1 MTTLALIG
9 IGRWGVNYINAI
21 KSTSSVRIKY
31 VCSID
36 KKSFDKIQNIF
47 IKLDHYRKLFQYKDI
62 DGIIIAT
69 PASTHFNISKDLLL
83 KGYNILIEKPFT
95 TNYKDAVTLK
105 EIHESINSVVMVAHI
120 YLYNPA
126 FIKTRTLLKNIGA
139 IKYLECE
146 GSNWGPMR
154 KDVSALWDWAPHDI
168 SMCLEILKED
178 PVEIQAWGVNVLKP
192 LKKNVFDT
200 VYIRL
205 GFSHNVQAFIKI
217 GILSPIKKRKITI
230 IGSKSSVIFDDT
242 RDKKIQLLNNKGIN
256 MKENIDLS
264 NRVYPSYSNNN
275 PLFMEIMEFAN
286 CIKTGKNPRSDL
298 NLALRVSKII
308 HYVEQSIENKGII
321 IKYFT

>member
-9 IGRWGVNYINAI
+9 IGRWGINYINAI
-21 KSTSSVRIKY
+21 KSTNNIRIKY
-31 VCSID
+31 LCSTNT
-36 KKSFDKIQNIF
+36 KSFDKIPNIF
-47 IKLDHYRKLFQYKDI
+47 IKLDDYRKLFPYKDI

-126 FIKTRTLLKNIGA
+126 FIKTCAVLKKIGE

-146 GSNWGPMR
+146 GSNWAPIR

-178 PVEIQAWGVNVLKP
+178 PVEIQAWGVSILKP
-192 LKKNVFDT
+192 LKKNAFDT

-205 GFSHNVQAFIKI
+205 GFTHNVQAFIRL
-217 GILSPIKKRKITI
+217 GILSPIKKRKVTI
-230 IGSKSSVIFDDT
+230 IGSRSSVIFDDT
-242 RDKKIQLLNNKGIN
+242 KDRKIQLFNNTGT
-256 MKENIDLS
+256 
-264 NRVYPSYSNNN
+264 VYPSYSDNK
-275 PLFMEIMEFAN
+275 PLFMEIMEFAD
-286 CIKTGKNPRSDL
+286 CIKTKKNPRSDL
-298 NLALRVSKII
+298 YLALRVSKII
-308 HYVEQSIENKGII
+308 HYVEQSIENKGIA
-321 IKYFT
+321 IKNLR